1 MTTTAYWKLLLIS
14 LMLSTVT
21 TVAAKTPLRLGVLMT
36 GTLGWEIPALQQLH
50 LTHLDIVVHP
60 LAQPEAGKI
69 ALQSGAVDMIV
80 SDWIWVARLR
90 ATGSDLTFYPYS
102 QASGAL
108 LVPEKSAIHNLADL
122 TGKRLGIVGGD
133 LDKNWLLLQALGLQD
148 KINLADAVEKTFA
161 APPLL
166 TEQLKKNR
174 LDALLTYWNFAVP
187 LELAGYRQLI
197 DGQGMQQ
204 KLGITE
210 AVPTLGFVFKDA
222 FANKHPEAIKEFFA
236 ESTKVK
242 HQLCT
247 SDTLWQQA
255 LPVINV
261 TNSQELILLR
271 QRYCQGQITHWG
283 AAEKAAAQRIYSVLR
298 AVSQQQLT
306 GASETI
312 PAGTFWTHEH

>member
-1 MTTTAYWKLLLIS
+1 MTTAYLKRLLIS
-14 LMLSTVT
+14 LMLLSTVT

-50 LTHLDIVVHP
+50 LTNVDIVVHP

-80 SDWIWVARLR
+80 TDWIWVARLR

-108 LVPEKSAIHNLADL
+108 LVPEKSAIHELADL

-133 LDKNWLLLQALGLQD
+133 LDKNWLLLQALGLQA
-148 KINLADAVEKTFA
+148 KINLADSVEKTFA

-166 TEQLKKNR
+166 NEQLKKNR

-197 DGQGMQQ
+197 DGQGIQQ

-222 FANKHPEAIKEFFA
+222 FANKHPEAIQEFFA
-236 ESTKVK
+236 ASSKVK
-242 HQLCT
+242 QQLCT
-247 SDTLWQQA
+247 SDTDWQHA
-255 LPVINV
+255 LPVIKV

-271 QRYCQGQITHWG
+271 QRYCQGQITQWG
-283 AAEKAAAQRIYSVLR
+283 AAEKASAQRMFTLLR
-298 AVSQQQLT
+298 TLSQQHLT

-312 PAGTFWTHEH
+312 PAGTFWAQEN